1 MIENITRYKQA
12 SVKIRDCIVIYIDP
26 WDIPDREKAD
36 IILITHTHFDH
47 LSPQDI
53 ELLRKPDTLVCVPT
67 GAHEVEGKVKILRP
81 GDFAEHR
88 GVRIDAVPAYN
99 IGKSFHPKGNLW
111 LGYVITIEGNR
122 YYHAGDTDL
131 IPEMKAIKDIDVA
144 FLPVGGTYTMNAQ
157 EAAQAANTIMPRLAI
172 PIHYGDIVGSKADA
186 EEFKRLCKCKV
197 EII

>member
-1 MIENITRYKQA
+1 MIENITHYKQA

-26 WDIPDREKAD
+26 WDIADREKAD

-53 ELLRKPDTLVCVPT
+53 ALLRKPDTLVCVPT

-88 GVRIDAVPAYN
+88 GIRVDAMPAYN
-99 IGKSFHPKGNLW
+99 INKSFHAKGNLW
-111 LGYVITIEGNR
+111 LGYVITVAGNR
-122 YYHAGDTDL
+122 YYHAGDTDF
-131 IPEMKAIKDIDVA
+131 IPEMKALKNIDVA
-144 FLPVGGTYTMNAQ
+144 FLPVGGTYTMDAH
-157 EAAQAANTIMPRLAI
+157 EAAEAANSFMPRLAI
-172 PIHYGDIVGSKADA
+172 PIHYGDIVGSRADA

>member
-1 MIENITRYKQA
+1 MLENITRFKQ
-12 SVKIRDCIVIYIDP
+12 SSIKIRDCVVIYIDP
-26 WDIPDREKAD
+26 WDVPDREKAD

-53 ELLRKPDTLVCVPT
+53 TLLRKPDTLVCVPT

-88 GVRIDAVPAYN
+88 GVRIDAIPAYN

-131 IPEMKAIKDIDVA
+131 IPEMKALKDIDVA

-157 EAAQAANTIMPRLAI
+157 EAAQAANLIMPRLAI
-172 PIHYGDIVGSKADA
+172 PIHYGDVVGSRADA
-186 EEFKRLCKCKV
+186 EEFKRLCKCKA